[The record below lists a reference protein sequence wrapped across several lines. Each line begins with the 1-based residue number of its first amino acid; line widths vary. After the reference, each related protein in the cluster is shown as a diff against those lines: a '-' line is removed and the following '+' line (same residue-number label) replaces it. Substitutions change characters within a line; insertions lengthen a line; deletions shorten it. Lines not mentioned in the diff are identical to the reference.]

1 MHPWIMNPW
10 IPFHEWAGETPSDWC
25 PIVLF
30 TFKASRIHIK
40 PFVAILSKE
49 IQFALWFKATLS
61 KIFVATIQVLW
72 VVSSL
77 EFILNLLPQSLQRKS
92 WLLSDSKLLFKNLCG
107 NSSSLVSSF
116 KSRIHIEPL
125 AAILTKEILF
135 ALWFKATLQISL
147 WQQFKSCEWFQV

>member
-61 KIFVATIQVLW
+61 KIFVATIQALW
-72 VVSSL
+72 VVSSLEFILHLLPQSLQRKSWLLSDSMLLFKNLYGNNSSLVSSSSL

-92 WLLSDSKLLFKNLCG
+92 CLLSDSKL
-107 NSSSLVSSF
+107 
-116 KSRIHIEPL
+116 HL
-125 AAILTKEILF
+125 AWEIRV
-135 ALWFKATLQISL
+135 TS
-147 WQQFKSCEWFQV
+147 